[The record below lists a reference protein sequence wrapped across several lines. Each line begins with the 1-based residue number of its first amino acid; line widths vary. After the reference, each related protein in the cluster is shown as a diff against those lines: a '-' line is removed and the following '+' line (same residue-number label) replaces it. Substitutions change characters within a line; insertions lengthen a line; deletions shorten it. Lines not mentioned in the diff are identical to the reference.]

1 MDRCS
6 APFFRALDAL
16 AVDDCRRRAGL
27 AASVLTAEDVQR
39 MVDAVERPIIV
50 PAAEIVVHR
59 APRCQVRGQRAPLTA
74 GREDIHPPVHHCPH
88 IDLPLVAAALGGRD
102 QRADDRPFFVGQI
115 ARIPQL
121 APVIPSPILLGPHD
135 GRLSYASSPR
145 LITTDSSDSL
155 CSRTDTK
162 SSWRPSF
169 ATRRNPNPATEA
181 TLPPIRWRI
190 CR

>member
-59 APRCQVRGQRAPLTA
+59 APRWQVLGQRAPLTA
-74 GREDIHPPVHHCPH
+74 GREDIHHPVHHCPH

-121 APVIPSPILLGPHD
+121 APVIPSPILLGEPRRESRRPD
-135 GRLSYASSPR
+135 WLSP
-145 LITTDSSDSL
+145 
-155 CSRTDTK
+155 
-162 SSWRPSF
+162 
-169 ATRRNPNPATEA
+169 TRRWGWPQGRRSRLLRPLRAGYC
-181 TLPPIRWRI
+181 RWARGAGGD
-190 CR
+190 